1 MMDQSQIYQRIGEF
15 VVSFQWLEN
24 RIREMGWFILD
35 PSRKE
40 WPPKL
45 LRKESTEQLF
55 IKVERLFLNALP
67 KCGLDPEHEESLRTS
82 FGRYGARF
90 HALRRAR
97 NKILHS
103 AFIELKAG
111 GEEHGILRSN
121 PQIAVDPETG
131 ESLFDQ
137 EFLTERSFGDEM
149 AQIAD
154 LAMFFNMCYTQ
165 LIHRFPQP
173 D

>member
-1 MMDQSQIYQRIGEF
+1 MNESQIYQRIGEF

-24 RIREMGWFILD
+24 RVREIGWFILD

-40 WPPKL
+40 WPPKH
-45 LRKESTEQLF
+45 LRNESTDKLF
-55 IKVERLFLNALP
+55 TKVERLFLQALP
-67 KCGLDPEHEESLRTS
+67 KCGLSLEHEENLRLS
-82 FGRYGARF
+82 FIEHGARF
-90 HALRRAR
+90 HLLRRAR

-111 GEEHGILRSN
+111 GEIKGLLRSN
-121 PQIAVDPETG
+121 PQIAIDPETG

-137 EFLTERSFGDEM
+137 ELLTENSFRAEM
-149 AQIAD
+149 AEMAD

-165 LIHRFPQP
+165 LIHRFPQA

>member
-1 MMDQSQIYQRIGEF
+1 MDQSQIYQRIGEF
-15 VVSFQWLEN
+15 AVSFQWLEN

-35 PSRKE
+35 PSRTE

-55 IKVERLFLNALP
+55 IKVEQLFIDALP
-67 KCGLDPEHEESLRTS
+67 KCGLNLEREESLRTS
-82 FGRYGARF
+82 FVQYGARF

-103 AFIELKAG
+103 AFIELRAG
-111 GEEHGILRSN
+111 GEEHRLLLSN
-121 PQIAVDPETG
+121 PQVTVDPETG
-131 ESLFDQ
+131 ESLLDQ
-137 EFLTERSFGDEM
+137 EFLTEGSFGNEM
-149 AQIAD
+149 SEMAD

-165 LIHRFPQP
+165 MIHRFPQP
-173 D
+173 G